1 MYCVGVPNSV
11 PSVVFNAIPGGNAAE
26 DDDNRYLQSKFGPSE
41 CKPHRR
47 QRMQTSGPKQTPQ
60 VIYVRYRW
68 LGMRA
73 IPARNVVTRRP
84 NCEIPLDEEISRVC
98 DGLVRV
104 RDTRAFQRRISTGT
118 TLFLRRG
125 YVKTA
130 RCEGT
135 EQRKTQTDTTQQ
147 HSPWNRANNRPNP
160 PQYHANNM
168 TTGRTMTTFPT
179 AGENRHTNARKAAQT
194 SMTRSPKKS

>member
-1 MYCVGVPNSV
+1 
-11 PSVVFNAIPGGNAAE
+11 
-26 DDDNRYLQSKFGPSE
+26 
-41 CKPHRR
+41 
-47 QRMQTSGPKQTPQ
+47 MQTSGPKQTPQ

-125 YVKTA
+125 YVETA

-135 EQRKTQTDTTQQ
+135 EQPKTQTDTTQQ
-147 HSPWNRANNRPNP
+147 HSPVEPGKQSAKPAPIPRKQHDHRTYNDDVPNRRGKQAQQRQKSSANQHDQIP
-160 PQYHANNM
+160 
-168 TTGRTMTTFPT
+168 
-179 AGENRHTNARKAAQT
+179 KAKLMV
-194 SMTRSPKKS
+194 SYLP